1 MFQAV
6 GFDFFAP
13 FWACL
18 PQFGHESN
26 SLLVGNQKSNLAM
39 TWAPLVVQAFCGPLQ
54 GAYGSFG
61 ASLGSFGASLGALAL
76 VS

>member
-1 MFQAV
+1 
-6 GFDFFAP
+6 
-13 FWACL
+13 
-18 PQFGHESN
+18 
-26 SLLVGNQKSNLAM
+26 M